1 MSDDGV
7 HITWAGA
14 DRHSSFI
21 PQALLEANA
30 NPAALRSFHNDVPVA
45 LSPTASALLTNS
57 GPDLEVP
64 YEELATPRGLLRA
77 ITQLQRTGIL
87 FLRDV
92 PDTDTSD
99 AGCEVRKM
107 AARFAEVRDTFYG
120 DVWNVKSMEESTN
133 IAYTTLFLGLHMDLQ
148 CASQF
153 LFLIFFLI

>member
-1 MSDDGV
+1 
-7 HITWAGA
+7 
-14 DRHSSFI
+14 
-21 PQALLEANA
+21 
-30 NPAALRSFHNDVPVA
+30 
-45 LSPTASALLTNS
+45 LLTDS

-92 PDTDTSD
+92 PDADTTD

-148 CASQF
+148 CVTQSQF
-153 LFLIFFLI
+153 F